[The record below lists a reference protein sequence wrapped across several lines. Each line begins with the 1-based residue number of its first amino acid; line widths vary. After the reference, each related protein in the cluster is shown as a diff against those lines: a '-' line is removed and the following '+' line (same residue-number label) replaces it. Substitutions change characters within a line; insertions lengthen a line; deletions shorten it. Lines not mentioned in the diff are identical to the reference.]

1 MSTNSNY
8 ASSFRRGAAATIDI
22 WLVLMLRVILGELL
36 GKIWLERVMINFM
49 KDFNDKFGTETLKN
63 TPEHITFFVH
73 STLSFCIIIFLAFL
87 ILIGAVYHAYLNS
100 SAWKGSVGKRLVNIM
115 IVSGEEGSQITFG
128 RALAHYFLSIMP
140 FVFIVY
146 IVAFQVQNNTT
157 FFQTLIGSKVNLVC
171 GIIFLLWVQIQAF
184 TKKKMTAYD
193 MICKT
198 FLINGRTEAKFPWSK

>member
-73 STLSFCIIIFLAFL
+73 STLSFCIII
-87 ILIGAVYHAYLNS
+87 I
-100 SAWKGSVGKRLVNIM
+100 
-115 IVSGEEGSQITFG
+115 
-128 RALAHYFLSIMP
+128 
-140 FVFIVY
+140 
-146 IVAFQVQNNTT
+146 
-157 FFQTLIGSKVNLVC
+157 
-171 GIIFLLWVQIQAF
+171 
-184 TKKKMTAYD
+184 
-193 MICKT
+193 
-198 FLINGRTEAKFPWSK
+198 